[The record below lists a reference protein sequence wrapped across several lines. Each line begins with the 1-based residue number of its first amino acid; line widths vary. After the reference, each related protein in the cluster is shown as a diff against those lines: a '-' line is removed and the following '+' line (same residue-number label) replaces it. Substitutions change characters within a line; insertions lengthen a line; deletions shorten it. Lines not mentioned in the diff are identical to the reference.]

1 MFKHKRLIAC
11 GLILFPLLMCIITC
25 GFGSC
30 DRKTE
35 PPQTS
40 SEELSEP
47 ISEDITPSLLEEID
61 ELKEALLEKENELDK
76 IKIEK
81 EDLENQVVSM
91 EQEFQNEIQQIREEV
106 YKLIEKDILGFN
118 KPEAKIKLVPIKTK
132 DDDVGNI
139 TVQIF
144 DNDNITYLQQR
155 TWFFYE
161 VFKAVPEDIPSGIK
175 LECLLVMAFT
185 EGGAS
190 TDGVYTKTNNLFGLG
205 ATDKW
210 KGLVYDRKKGVLYKD
225 YATARSFGFSGML
238 FRAYPSIE
246 DSIKDYISVMQSNRY
261 EEVLN
266 TTSNQSYLKSLY
278 SNGYCNNYNS
288 VSEWL
293 YLIKRFDLKNFVV
306 DNKPLIDFLK
316 KL

>member
-1 MFKHKRLIAC
+1 MFKHRRLIAC

-35 PPQTS
+35 LPQTS

-155 TWFFYE
+155 TWFFY
-161 VFKAVPEDIPSGIK
+161 VV
-175 LECLLVMAFT
+175 
-185 EGGAS
+185 
-190 TDGVYTKTNNLFGLG
+190 
-205 ATDKW
+205 
-210 KGLVYDRKKGVLYKD
+210 
-225 YATARSFGFSGML
+225 SFGNIGSWC
-238 FRAYPSIE
+238 
-246 DSIKDYISVMQSNRY
+246 V
-261 EEVLN
+261 
-266 TTSNQSYLKSLY
+266 
-278 SNGYCNNYNS
+278 
-288 VSEWL
+288 
-293 YLIKRFDLKNFVV
+293 
-306 DNKPLIDFLK
+306 
-316 KL
+316 